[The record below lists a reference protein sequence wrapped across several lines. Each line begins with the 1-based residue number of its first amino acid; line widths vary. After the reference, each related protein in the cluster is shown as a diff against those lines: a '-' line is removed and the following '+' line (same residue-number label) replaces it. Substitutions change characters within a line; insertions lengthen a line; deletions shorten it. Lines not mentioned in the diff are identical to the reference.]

1 MIFLSAVDHKS
12 YEKTLDSGV
21 PDVACPDPACSGF
34 RLRGHGSYSRRL
46 NGLLSTFRRVRCPNC
61 GVTHALLPED
71 VCAYQ
76 DLTLPA
82 LESALE
88 AGLPTAAARVVGEVS
103 VAAVCRARRW
113 FRRSVWEVLPSLL
126 GGRGPLWPQLAALVG
141 ETPGKLVRVRRW
153 LWSQSNLLLGGPCGL
168 FLDGRPC
175 LRLSLLNILWQ
186 LSNALR
192 LRHAL

>member
-1 MIFLSAVDHKS
+1 MVFLCAVDHKS
-12 YEKTLDSGV
+12 YWKKLASGV
-21 PDVACPDPACSGF
+21 PEVECPDPACSGCL
-34 RLRGHGSYSRRL
+34 LRGHGWYRRYL
-46 NGLLSTFRRVRCPNC
+46 GGGLVDFRRTRCPNC

-76 DLTLPA
+76 DLTLSA

-88 AGLPTAAARVVGEVS
+88 AGLPTAAARAVGKVS

-113 FRRSVWEVLPSLL
+113 FRSSVWEVLPILC
-126 GGRGPLWPQLAALVG
+126 GTDQLWTRLVALVG

-168 FLDGRPC
+168 FLHGRPC
-175 LRLSLLNILWQ
+175 LRISLLYILWQ
-186 LSNALR
+186 LSDALS